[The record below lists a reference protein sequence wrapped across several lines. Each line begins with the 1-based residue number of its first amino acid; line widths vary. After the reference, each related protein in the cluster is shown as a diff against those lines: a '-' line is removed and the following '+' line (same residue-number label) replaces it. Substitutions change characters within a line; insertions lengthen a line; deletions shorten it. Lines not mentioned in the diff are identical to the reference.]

1 MVDKARSDSP
11 FKIYSFSYM
20 YAGIQCFLSVLK
32 VTAVAASLTHKLEK
46 RRLPNVRLAKYKL
59 ILCTELNPL
68 AELLEEGFLF
78 LEPSTSFD

>member
-1 MVDKARSDSP
+1 
-11 FKIYSFSYM
+11 M

>member
-1 MVDKARSDSP
+1 
-11 FKIYSFSYM
+11 M

-32 VTAVAASLTHKLEK
+32 VTAVAASLTRKLEK

-59 ILCTELNPL
+59 ILCTDQLNPL